1 MRELGRFKMNE
12 IYGFYR
18 DVYFYKDLKSQL
30 WVIPYYGMTFK
41 GCIKYNI
48 DLLLDGFQVAA

>member
-1 MRELGRFKMNE
+1 MMRRFKMNE

-30 WVIPYYGMTFK
+30 WVIPDYNMTFK
-41 GCIKYNI
+41 DCIKYNI

>member
-1 MRELGRFKMNE
+1 MSE

-18 DVYFYKDLKSQL
+18 GIHFYKDLKSQL
-30 WVIPYYGMTFK
+30 WVIPEYDVTFK
-41 GCIKYNI
+41 DCIQYNI

>member
-1 MRELGRFKMNE
+1 MNE

-18 DVYFYKDLKSQL
+18 KVYFYKDLKSQL
-30 WVIPYYGMTFK
+30 WVIPYYDMTFK

>member
-1 MRELGRFKMNE
+1 ME

-30 WVIPYYGMTFK
+30 WVIPKYMRTFK
-41 GCIKYNI
+41 GGIEYNI
-48 DLLLDGFQVAA
+48 DLLLDGFCIKIAA